1 MATRPTYPIAVEQ
14 KTCAWRYNG
23 ALRLYQRDYIEL
35 FLYEVSLKHVAS
47 SWSTLLLDN
56 EWLPINQH
64 WLYGDQAGC
73 VETTLHKARVK
84 RNEIVEIIAS
94 KCPSR
99 MSLIWIWRSGGPAV
113 FSTHNLF
120 CCGWLRLASPI
131 CSLWVLFVFLCSYET
146 SCLCNGAPT
155 STFFHSSTKYHLKYT
170 WSKFQSDDWKSFSFV
185 DHWWSP
191 MQCQWAIQSNAK
203 RNIFMWPVTWRA
215 GLVYFLAICF
225 YIPEWLN
232 DICGGWML
240 SINHVV
246 IDSHFTGAAFT
257 TTRLGEAYTHQWTGS
272 SMVRVTACRLCG
284 DKPLPEPMMTIV
296 NWNLNNKLQLNLN
309 QNSIDFIQESAFKNI
324 VCNMAAILSCHV
336 RFPGAARP
344 ERCQYVTA
352 DQSTCDHGRLMTA
365 VESNGRALGHAWLK
379 SPMYCCMDLA

>member
-120 CCGWLRLASPI
+120 CCRWLRLASPI
-131 CSLWVLFVFLCSYET
+131 CSLFFSFSCISLFIWDFLSLQWSPNIYIFSFKYEI
-146 SCLCNGAPT
+146 S
-155 STFFHSSTKYHLKYT
+155 FEVHLK
-170 WSKFQSDDWKSFSFV
+170 QV
-185 DHWWSP
+185 
-191 MQCQWAIQSNAK
+191 
-203 RNIFMWPVTWRA
+203 
-215 GLVYFLAICF
+215 
-225 YIPEWLN
+225 
-232 DICGGWML
+232 
-240 SINHVV
+240 
-246 IDSHFTGAAFT
+246 
-257 TTRLGEAYTHQWTGS
+257 
-272 SMVRVTACRLCG
+272 
-284 DKPLPEPMMTIV
+284 
-296 NWNLNNKLQLNLN
+296 
-309 QNSIDFIQESAFKNI
+309 
-324 VCNMAAILSCHV
+324 
-336 RFPGAARP
+336 P
-344 ERCQYVTA
+344 ER
-352 DQSTCDHGRLMTA
+352 
-365 VESNGRALGHAWLK
+365 WLK
-379 SPMYCCMDLA
+379 IV